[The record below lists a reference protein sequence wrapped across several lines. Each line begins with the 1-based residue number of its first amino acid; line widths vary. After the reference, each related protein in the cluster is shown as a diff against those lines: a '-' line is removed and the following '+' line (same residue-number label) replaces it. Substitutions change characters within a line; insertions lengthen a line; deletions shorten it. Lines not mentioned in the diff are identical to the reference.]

1 MRQEPVPPPVA
12 TFKRTK
18 KPGGGLKKL
27 VQEELN
33 KDVLPRIKE
42 LEAALEAISA
52 QLKKAEFVISLLVA
66 SKK

>member
-1 MRQEPVPPPVA
+1 MRQEPVPPPVG

-27 VQEELN
+27 IQEELN